1 MGKPFVRFCEGLRYN
16 WCMGEILWHR
26 RETRRQTENTN
37 VTPTAPE
44 DLSRERCRS
53 DAQLIRGETIQSRHF
68 FANMRSCCLSSQL
81 DRGLE
86 RARCSRT
93 RSFLLSRGGEKQ
105 ARRAMPVDKMGCS
118 PTPLST
124 GGFEPCLMIPQWRWN
139 KGTTRRRWAW
149 RWTGRAFGC

>member
-1 MGKPFVRFCEGLRYN
+1 
-16 WCMGEILWHR
+16 
-26 RETRRQTENTN
+26 
-37 VTPTAPE
+37 
-44 DLSRERCRS
+44 
-53 DAQLIRGETIQSRHF
+53 
-68 FANMRSCCLSSQL
+68 MRSCCLSSQL

-124 GGFEPCLMIPQWRWN
+124 GGFEPCLMIPQWRGK
-139 KGTTRRRWAW
+139 KGATPRRAAGGGE
-149 RWTGRAFGC
+149 GRAFGGGRRRVPAAGLV